1 VLTLTYAVILGLVF
15 KTSFAQTLP
24 NVASNALPTGASVVS
39 GSATVSQ
46 SGNAMVIN
54 QTSNTMVANWNSFN
68 IGRDASVTFQQP
80 SRSSVA
86 INRIQSAEP
95 TQVQGQLNANGQV
108 VLVNPNGVIF
118 ANGSR
123 VDVGS
128 LIASTR
134 DVTTTET
141 ASGTTYQFSGTS
153 SGQIDQ
159 AGQVR
164 TADGGYVVMVA
175 PQITNSG
182 SIQVAGRGSVAMLA
196 GNQVRVQVAGNSL
209 VGYRIEQG
217 ALNAAVTN
225 TGEVTSQGGTITLSA
240 RSLDALTSSVV
251 NQRGIVRASS
261 FNGAGGKVI
270 LDADRVELAAGSE
283 TSATGTTDGG
293 RVEILAKTA
302 TIQGSID
309 VSGAS
314 RGGQVYAYAKNSVSV
329 KSASIK
335 SNASVAEAGEI
346 KVISQESVEVQSSFI
361 QAIGETLGGLI
372 RIAAEPTVPVASG
385 TAAAEVG
392 LMDPAHP
399 LNNPTAP
406 PSTPSRVAILGS
418 SSISAAGRRARGGS
432 IGITGDE
439 ITILDVSVLDATGDT
454 GGGRIRIGGD
464 WLGGTDP
471 SLRLETDPLYEAT
484 YVRADSQTRIDAS
497 AVSAG
502 DGGSVVLW
510 SNPLDQM
517 SLTFAEGWIYARG
530 SPTSGA
536 PGSVIITDGRG
547 TTTSGAKIDTYA
559 IPAWSNLASVGV
571 NDTPIGGSVQSGSA
585 IITATGS
592 SLVIDQASDTV
603 SLSWTSFNIG
613 SSASVTFNQPDRNS
627 VAINRIG
634 SASPSQILGRLSSNG
649 QIVLVNPNGIIFDN
663 GSQVDVGS
671 IMASTWEVVREPNAS
686 GASYEFS
693 GAGPGVVGR
702 IDQAGQLTTAADGY
716 VLFVAPQ
723 IYNFGQT
730 QTLGAGHIAMLS
742 AREVDTQVSAA
753 GQLVSYQ
760 VTSGVNDSR
769 VVNTATGSMVT
780 QGGTIAL
787 SGRSVDNLLSASKI
801 DQYGLLDASNFNGAG
816 GRVILDADAVALAA
830 NSDILATGTTTGGT
844 VEILA
849 RSVLA
854 KGDVNASGAQSG
866 ASLYIY
872 SEKSFVAQNATLAA
886 NASLSQGG
894 QIKVVS
900 QGTIDID
907 DSVLGKRRHRRRA
920 HSAHGRAHR
929 IYPEWS
935 GLADSWVGE
944 RHPPL

>member
-1 VLTLTYAVILGLVF
+1 MLTLTYAVILGLVF

-164 TADGGYVVMVA
+164 TADGGYVVLVA

-225 TGEVTSQGGTITLSA
+225 TGEITSQGGTITLSA

-329 KSASIK
+329 QSASIK
-335 SNASVAEAGEI
+335 SNASVAEAGEV

-372 RIAAEPTVPVASG
+372 RIAAEPTIPVASG

-517 SLTFAEGWIYARG
+517 SLTFA
-530 SPTSGA
+530 
-536 PGSVIITDGRG
+536 
-547 TTTSGAKIDTYA
+547 
-559 IPAWSNLASVGV
+559 
-571 NDTPIGGSVQSGSA
+571 
-585 IITATGS
+585 
-592 SLVIDQASDTV
+592 
-603 SLSWTSFNIG
+603 
-613 SSASVTFNQPDRNS
+613 
-627 VAINRIG
+627 
-634 SASPSQILGRLSSNG
+634 
-649 QIVLVNPNGIIFDN
+649 
-663 GSQVDVGS
+663 
-671 IMASTWEVVREPNAS
+671 
-686 GASYEFS
+686 
-693 GAGPGVVGR
+693 
-702 IDQAGQLTTAADGY
+702 
-716 VLFVAPQ
+716 
-723 IYNFGQT
+723 
-730 QTLGAGHIAMLS
+730 
-742 AREVDTQVSAA
+742 
-753 GQLVSYQ
+753 
-760 VTSGVNDSR
+760 
-769 VVNTATGSMVT
+769 
-780 QGGTIAL
+780 
-787 SGRSVDNLLSASKI
+787 
-801 DQYGLLDASNFNGAG
+801 
-816 GRVILDADAVALAA
+816 
-830 NSDILATGTTTGGT
+830 
-844 VEILA
+844 
-849 RSVLA
+849 
-854 KGDVNASGAQSG
+854 
-866 ASLYIY
+866 
-872 SEKSFVAQNATLAA
+872 
-886 NASLSQGG
+886 
-894 QIKVVS
+894 
-900 QGTIDID
+900 
-907 DSVLGKRRHRRRA
+907 
-920 HSAHGRAHR
+920 
-929 IYPEWS
+929 
-935 GLADSWVGE
+935 
-944 RHPPL
+944 